1 MGNRNKIS
9 TGTQYVD
16 PKDDST
22 QTIEA
27 PDIDYFDLLNLA
39 NMFLHS
45 SYWFLMLSITLTRL
59 DLTGLAWA
67 AKQKDTICRESAMT
81 ILSWVMEKGGRMRMV
96 DIVKPDYGKEEDFTA
111 EYAVRIMANL
121 DTWLVQGVR
130 EEMEM
135 VVGKEIEGIEEVLRS
150 VLDKHRGFYW
160 DSQAL
165 KNRVFS
171 AE

>member
-67 AKQKDTICRESAMT
+67 AKQKDTVCRESAMT
-81 ILSWVMEKGGRMRMV
+81 ILCWIMERGGRVELADIARPRMGG
-96 DIVKPDYGKEEDFTA
+96 DLTA
-111 EYAVRIMANL
+111 EYVVRKW
-121 DTWLVQGVR
+121 DEVDRWL
-130 EEMEM
+130 EKEMEKM
-135 VVGKEIEGIEEVLRS
+135 VEKVEGIDSGLEDMLRN
-150 VLDKHRGFYW
+150 LLEKIRTGDLRTG
-160 DSQAL
+160 
-165 KNRVFS
+165 
-171 AE
+171 